1 VRIYFS
7 KDTGVVDYLDCV
19 LVPGRGMPDLD
30 PKQPFTGVLQVDGV
44 AVTKKTTKAAIQG
57 RVQGKVHDFSCNGP
71 GFYVVHP
78 HHDASFTLNKDG
90 TVLELVR
97 FSARP

>member
-1 VRIYFS
+1 MR
-7 KDTGVVDYLDCV
+7 V
-19 LVPGRGMPDLD
+19 LVPGRGLPDLD

-44 AVTKKTTKAAIQG
+44 QVTKKTTKAAIQG
-57 RVQGKVHDFSCNGP
+57 RVQGKVHDFSFNGP

-78 HHDASFTLNKDG
+78 HHDASFSLNQDR